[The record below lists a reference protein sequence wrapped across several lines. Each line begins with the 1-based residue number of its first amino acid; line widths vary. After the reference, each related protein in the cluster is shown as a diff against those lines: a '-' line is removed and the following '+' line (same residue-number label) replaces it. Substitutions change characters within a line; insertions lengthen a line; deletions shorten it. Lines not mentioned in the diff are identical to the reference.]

1 MARLGYIPP
10 EQFDVPKK
18 TFAIMGALDAVAGIM
33 QIFGATYCPGPLIIL
48 LLQAAIPVS
57 MVISKFLVN
66 AKYNRSVSLTVF
78 QFSLHISLSFHLTLI
93 PHYCI
98 GFSMW
103 EH

>member
-18 TFAIMGALDAVAGIM
+18 TFAVMGALDALAGIM

-66 AKYNRSVSLTVF
+66 AKYNR
-78 QFSLHISLSFHLTLI
+78 
-93 PHYCI
+93 
-98 GFSMW
+98 
-103 EH
+103 